1 MKAKAVKII
10 SIFLIMIIDLLLL
23 TRVTYFR
30 YYEPSSPTLLKAT
43 IKDNKMVISFNVNE
57 LQLNNKVYCTIKDND
72 DLPKNTDK
80 TWV

>member
-43 IKDNKMVISFNVNE
+43 IKDNKMVISFDVN
-57 LQLNNKVYCTIKDND
+57 
-72 DLPKNTDK
+72 
-80 TWV
+80 